1 MQSYIVNGV
10 RSFKGIQKIAL
21 YQPLTILDLVVYN
34 NEKKDLQRISET
46 YCKTPY
52 QTIHTQIV
60 KTSIAMFLCEF
71 LSKNLKEESHP
82 EPLFDFIETSLM
94 KFDAQVENIENF
106 HLSFLLK
113 FGNYLGFATSSA
125 NELMAA
131 IPEPLKSWS
140 NFNLN
145 IIDQLMNNNF
155 FPNFQIKN
163 IERKA
168 VLDILIT
175 FYNIQLE
182 RNTDYKSIGVLNEV
196 LK

>member
-52 QTIHTQIV
+52 QTIPTQIV
-60 KTSIAMFLCEF
+60 KTSIAIFLCEF
-71 LSKNLKEESHP
+71 LSKNIKEESHP

-94 KFDAQVENIENF
+94 KFDAQVKNIENF

-125 NELMAA
+125 KELMAT
-131 IPEPLKSWS
+131 IPESQRIWS
-140 NFNLN
+140 NFDLN
-145 IIDQLMNNNF
+145 IIDQLMNSNY
-155 FPNFQIKN
+155 FPEFRIKN
-163 IERKA
+163 NERQT